1 VSNFLSELASGI
13 VGSPATAALALVTLL
28 AALGTVTLAVA
39 FHTRRQIRHLLLV
52 GLAVTMP
59 IMTPM
64 LVQSQKS
71 AFFAMNL
78 SVADLLV
85 LPAILYLLLSLLQG
99 NGKTLRLPLFW
110 LFLAYLLWAAVS
122 IAIGSS
128 KLGLEIVRLANL
140 VSLLKIA
147 VLYVYLYL
155 VLNLVDSLEDLRI
168 FLKAW
173 ILTGTVE
180 GLIGSGGALLYQ
192 IFRIQNFA
200 AGDFRAMGTMGN
212 PNMFAGYITTTFF
225 FTYLQ
230 IALGG
235 SRRFYVPC
243 MITHGAAILLSASK
257 GSVAAFLVGSVTLLL
272 FLPHHRKKIVS
283 VGATA
288 LLATAMLYAASEEI
302 RVYVDRIL
310 SIADFQDKSHERRF
324 ALWGESLNIWQENA
338 LFGVGLGNFSEAS
351 SKEAI
356 VPEGAG
362 TKWAAAGLGQ
372 AERQLG
378 VAHSTYLNVLCE
390 TGLPGLVLFLAI
402 FLYFVFLLLARL
414 LKAPPSDPHLP
425 FHAAFLAAVMSWLA
439 HAGVANVENSRTLWA
454 ALGLILAF
462 EWKILP
468 AGFPRPSVNQ
478 PDQVPLDSV
487 TKM

>member
-1 VSNFLSELASGI
+1 MSSFPGELASG
-13 VGSPATAALALVTLL
+13 VTGSPVTAALALAALA
-28 AALGTVTLAVA
+28 AALGTATLALA
-39 FHTRRQIRHLLLV
+39 FHSRRQVRHLLLV

-59 IMTPM
+59 VMTPM

-85 LPAILYLLLSLLQG
+85 LPAVLYLLSLLQR

-110 LFLAYLLWAAVS
+110 LFLAYLLWGAVT
-122 IAIGSS
+122 IVIGCS

-155 VLNLVDSLEDLRI
+155 VLNLVDGLEDLRV

-173 ILTGTVE
+173 IFAGTVE

-192 IFRIQNFA
+192 VFRIENFA

-230 IALGG
+230 VSLGG
-235 SRRFYVPC
+235 SKRLYVPC
-243 MITHGAAILLSASK
+243 MVSHGAAILLSASK
-257 GSVAAFLVGSVTLLL
+257 GSVAAFLVGVATLLL
-272 FLPHHRKKIVS
+272 FLPRHRKKIVS
-283 VGATA
+283 LAAAAV
-288 LLATAMLYAASEEI
+288 LATAVVYGASEDI

-310 SIADFQDKSHERRF
+310 SITDFQDKSHERRF
-324 ALWGESLNIWQENA
+324 ALWQESLGIWQENA

-351 SKEAI
+351 AKEAI
-356 VPEGAG
+356 LPEGAG
-362 TKWAAAGLGQ
+362 TKWAAAGLGE

-390 TGLPGLVLFLAI
+390 MGLPGLLLFLTI
-402 FLYFVFLLLARL
+402 FVYFVVLLLVRWS
-414 LKAPPSDPHLP
+414 KASTSDPALP
-425 FHAAFLAAVMSWLA
+425 FRAAFLATVMASLA

-462 EWKILP
+462 EHKIQPSAFRRP
-468 AGFPRPSVNQ
+468 AASQ
-478 PDQVPLDSV
+478 PLQDPLGPV